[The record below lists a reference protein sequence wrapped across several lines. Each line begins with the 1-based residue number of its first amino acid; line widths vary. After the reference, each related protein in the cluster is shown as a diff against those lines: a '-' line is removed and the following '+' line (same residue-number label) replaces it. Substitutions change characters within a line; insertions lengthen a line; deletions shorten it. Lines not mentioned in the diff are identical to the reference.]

1 MIPIYTQVRIRGRRA
16 VLLPLF
22 AFFWLLAGGAGCQ
35 AQSAARAPLVQGQ
48 PMDINRA
55 TAAELKSLPGMG
67 DAYAKRVIDG
77 RPYTAKNQL
86 VTRGILPQA
95 AYDRIRDLI
104 VAHRLPATQ

>member
-1 MIPIYTQVRIRGRRA
+1 MYTQVRIRVRRGA
-16 VLLPLF
+16 LLPLF
-22 AFFWLLAGGAGCQ
+22 AFFWSLAGGAGAQ
-35 AQSAARAPLVQGQ
+35 VQSAPPPSAAAQGQ
-48 PMDINRA
+48 SMDINRA

-67 DAYAKRVIDG
+67 DAYAKRIIDG

-104 VAHRLPATQ
+104 VAHHLPTTQ